1 MIFLC
6 VSFFIF
12 AMPTLSLHTITD
24 TISICW
30 IFSDMEMVAK
40 GTKKYKLL
48 IVKNNLIN
56 IVQYT
61 HLYDRDITKWN
72 GNL

>member
-48 IVKNNLIN
+48 IVKNNCIY

-61 HLYDRDITKWN
+61 HLYDRDITK
-72 GNL
+72 